1 MTEVSVTED
10 ATSTDRPWIECS
22 VEDTGP
28 GIPPEELDA
37 IFDKFHQVRRHGQGK
52 TQGTGLGLAIAKSL
66 IELHGGRIRVESQ
79 VGRGSR
85 FLFNVPAIAAQ
96 ARIELQEEA
105 RRQL

>member
-1 MTEVSVTED
+1 TED
-10 ATSTDRPWIECS
+10 ATTTDRAWIECS

-37 IFDKFHQVRRHGQGK
+37 IFDKFHQVCRDGQGK

-66 IELHGGRIRVESQ
+66 IELHGGRIRVESE

-85 FLFNVPAIAAQ
+85 FVFTVPAIAAHP
-96 ARIELQEEA
+96 RIELQEEA
-105 RRQL
+105 GRQP